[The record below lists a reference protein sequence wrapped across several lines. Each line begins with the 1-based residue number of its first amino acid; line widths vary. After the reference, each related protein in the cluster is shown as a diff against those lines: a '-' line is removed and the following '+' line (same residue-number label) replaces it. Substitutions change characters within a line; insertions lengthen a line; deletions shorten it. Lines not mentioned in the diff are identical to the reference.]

1 MLDLLKHEIQ
11 YVALAIMASVYV
23 IKVMW
28 ILRFKPMRERTP
40 SKGDER
46 RAITASFFCLFA
58 PWTMESTSKKFHKWV
73 EFVILHI
80 AITIA
85 IGASFIIPEFPGIM
99 ANQNVVLLFQAL
111 LAAGFVVSIIRFGR
125 RVLSPVN
132 RVISHPDDYFSIFM
146 MLVWFAI
153 AFFAMPN
160 GGSLE
165 AYNDPSNAALML
177 YMAVTALLIAYVP
190 FSKMSHYIMWP
201 FTRYYFGKHFGHRG
215 TYPKIKG

>member
-11 YVALAIMASVYV
+11 YAALAIMASVYV
-23 IKVMW
+23 IKIIW

-40 SKGDER
+40 ARGNEKK
-46 RAITASFFCLFA
+46 AITASFFCLFM

-73 EFVILHI
+73 EFALLHL
-80 AITIA
+80 AIVVA
-85 IGASFIIPEFPGIM
+85 IGASFIIPEFPAIM
-99 ANQNVVLLFQAL
+99 LNQSVVLIFQTL
-111 LAAGFVVSIIRFGR
+111 LALGVVVSIIRLGR
-125 RVLSPVN
+125 RMFSPVN

-165 AYNDPSNAALML
+165 AYSDPNNAALAFYL
-177 YMAVTALLIAYVP
+177 GITALLIAYVP